1 MNYNILKDQIKDKAI
16 EFGFLEAKIS
26 SIIIDQQAQSKFAE
40 FLNNGYAGEMTYLKN
55 NQNLRY
61 HPAELHPTTLAIISV
76 KMPYLSENINCHQ
89 QRLKDSNHAYVSS
102 YALGRD
108 YHKVV
113 KQQLQKYAQWINQLL
128 TIHQLEQNY
137 RVFTDSAPIME
148 VQLATQAGNGWRG
161 KNTLLINKNHG
172 SMFFLGELFTSLP
185 LPPDEATTQHCGS
198 CQKCLEI
205 CPTQAFVTPYVLD
218 ARKCI
223 AYLTI
228 ENPGAI
234 PVELRSK
241 IGNRIYGCDDCQLFC
256 PWNKFSQLSSL
267 NDFTPRNQLD
277 SSSLLE
283 LFAWSEIEFKQRLQG
298 SPILRIGY
306 QAWQRNIAVG
316 LGNAAPSN
324 AIRQA
329 LELALPNSSPLV
341 TEHILWALEQQQ
353 RQLITNIKQ
362 P

>member
-26 SIIIDQQAQSKFAE
+26 SIIIDQKAQSKFAE
-40 FLNNGYAGEMTYLKN
+40 FIYKGYAGEMAYLKN

-61 HPAELHPTTLAIISV
+61 RPSELHPTTLAIISV
-76 KMPYLSENINCHQ
+76 KMPYLSAEINRHQ
-89 QRLKDSNHAYVSS
+89 QRLKDNNHAYVSS

-128 TIHQLEQNY
+128 ATHLLEQNY

-185 LPPDEATTQHCGS
+185 LPPDETTTQHCGS

-256 PWNKFSQLSSL
+256 PWNKFSQLSPL
-267 NDFTPRNQLD
+267 KDFTPRNQLD

-283 LFAWSEIEFKQRLQG
+283 LFAWSETEFKQRLQG

-316 LGNAAPSN
+316 LGNATSSN

-341 TEHILWALEQQQ
+341 AEHILWALEQQS
-353 RQLITNIKQ
+353 QLITKIKQ

>member
-1 MNYNILKDQIKDKAI
+1 VNYNILKDQIKDKAI

-26 SIIIDQQAQSKFAE
+26 SIIIDQHAQSKFAE
-40 FLNNGYAGEMTYLKN
+40 FIHNGYAGEMAYLKN
-55 NQNLRY
+55 NQNLRFS
-61 HPAELHPTTLAIISV
+61 PAELHATTLAIISV
-76 KMPYLSENINCHQ
+76 KMPYLSAEINQHQ
-89 QRLKDSNHAYVSS
+89 QRLKDGNHAYVSS